1 MICSIALKEFFNNL
15 VSARFTVG
23 FILCLFLIP
32 FSIIINLEDYKEQG
46 RLYQLDRDNAEKAM
60 KQVRVYSMLRPEI
73 VKPPEPLSVFCRGI
87 SNNVGNRVKIWL
99 GEQPLFTEG
108 KSATQDN
115 PFLGAFFS
123 MDFITIIIII
133 MSLLAFIFSY
143 DICPREKEDGTLK
156 MQLSNSI
163 SRAQVL
169 AGKVTGIFLTLLPI
183 LIFCYL
189 LGALIILFSKD
200 ISFSTHD
207 WGRVMLLFFASI
219 LYLSIFIFI
228 GLFISTRI
236 KFSIT
241 SVITCLFFWIF
252 FVFIMPNLSVYLAEN
267 FIQLQSRES
276 LNLSIEELEK
286 EFNNKSEDYS
296 KTLEKPD
303 WWMNWYSLGT
313 EDGGGECYGC
323 SKSLFEWYRLNYMY
337 SEPLRIDYAEKKWT
351 FQKSYLKSLDR
362 QRRFAERVSLIS
374 PSTMFRSIAATLCQT
389 DFHWHQHFMD
399 QARAYRATFVRFFQ
413 DKNMFASYHYFTA
426 QEPASFMTAEELV
439 RRRTGEEFQSM
450 QELDAWS
457 AKQNDW
463 RLSFKKLNKV
473 VIPGEKPED
482 HKYLDISDVPVFQPQ
497 NELIF
502 SGLSSV
508 LIQIGLIIIGCLLLF
523 YFSFL
528 AFIKYDVR

>member
-1 MICSIALKEFFNNL
+1 MLWHIAKKDLLSNII
-15 VSARFTVG
+15 SARFIVG

-32 FSIIINLEDYKEQG
+32 FSILINLDDYKDQM
-46 RLYQLDRDNAEKAM
+46 RLYQLDRDNAAQAM

-73 VKPPEPLSVFCRGI
+73 VNAPEPLSVFCRGI
-87 SNNVGNRVKIWL
+87 SHNVGNRVKIWL
-99 GEQPLFTEG
+99 GEKPLFAEG

-123 MDFITIIIII
+123 MDFITIVIII

-163 SRAQVL
+163 SRAKII

-189 LGALIILFSKD
+189 LGSLIILFSTD
-200 ISFSTHD
+200 ISFSSHD
-207 WGRVMLLFFASI
+207 WGRVILLFLASI

-236 KFSIT
+236 KSSIT
-241 SVITCLFFWIF
+241 SVIVCLFFWVF
-252 FVFIMPNLSVYLAEN
+252 FVFIVPNLSVYLAEN
-267 FIQLQSRES
+267 FIQVQSRES
-276 LNLSIEELEK
+276 LNSSIQELEN
-286 EFNNKSEDYS
+286 EFYKKSEDYS
-296 KTLEKPD
+296 KTIEEPD
-303 WWMNWYSLGT
+303 CWDNWYYSSS
-313 EDGGGECYGC
+313 EDGAQECYGC
-323 SKSLFEWYRLNYMY
+323 SKSLFEWYRLNKIY
-337 SEPLRIDYAEKKWT
+337 SEPLRIDYADKKWA
-351 FQKSYLKSLDR
+351 FQKAYLASLDHQR
-362 QRRFAERVSLIS
+362 QFAEQIALIS
-374 PSTMFRSIAATLCQT
+374 PSAMFRSIAASLCQT
-389 DFHWHQHFMD
+389 DFHWHQRFMD
-399 QARAYRATFVRFFQ
+399 QARAYRLTFIRFFQ
-413 DKNMFASYHYFTA
+413 DKNMFASYRYFTA
-426 QEPASFMTAEELV
+426 QDPASFMTADEIV

-457 AKQNDW
+457 AKQSDW
-463 RLSFKKLNKV
+463 RLAFKKLTKV
-473 VIPGEKPED
+473 AIPGEKPED
-482 HKYLDISDVPVFQPQ
+482 HNYLDISDVPVFQPQ
-497 NELIF
+497 EDLLF

-508 LIQIGLIIIGCLLLF
+508 LIQIGLIFIGCVLLF